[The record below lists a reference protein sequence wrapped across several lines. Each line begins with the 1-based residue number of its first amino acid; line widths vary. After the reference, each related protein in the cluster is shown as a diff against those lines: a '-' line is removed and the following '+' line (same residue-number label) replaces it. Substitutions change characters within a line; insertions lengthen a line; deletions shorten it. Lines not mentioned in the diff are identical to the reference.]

1 MTPKLRELE
10 NYLQDA
16 PGQATFDITYSIGP
30 IKQYSCHIIGNIC
43 APICYYEVQHII
55 YVYFQYVDSDKR
67 ITLNL

>member
-30 IKQYSCHIIGNIC
+30 IKQYSCHIIGNLC
-43 APICYYEVQHII
+43 ARCYYEVQHI
-55 YVYFQYVDSDKR
+55 YVYFQYVNSDKR